1 MDSTLRDYFT
11 RIIDLSAPIYFET
24 CEFDEN
30 SIADIIYFA
39 EVNGLRKVVENGYT
53 LCWNDLWNAVSTG
66 KLDMVEYILKQGVC
80 PNECDLD
87 KIANADAY
95 NTCIFFGAFDFDNGC
110 IDKNM
115 VKLLLD
121 YGAKHERI
129 IEELLGDEL
138 FEFVDDFE
146 LIINDWA
153 SWMIK

>member
-1 MDSTLRDYFT
+1 
-11 RIIDLSAPIYFET
+11 
-24 CEFDEN
+24 
-30 SIADIIYFA
+30 
-39 EVNGLRKVVENGYT
+39 
-53 LCWNDLWNAVSTG
+53 
-66 KLDMVEYILKQGVC
+66 
-80 PNECDLD
+80 
-87 KIANADAY
+87 
-95 NTCIFFGAFDFDNGC
+95 
-110 IDKNM
+110 M